1 VTFDFVVE
9 CFFYCDLVLNFFHA
23 YRDSDNLQVVSNI
36 KGIAIHYF
44 QTWFIIDFISVFP
57 FGLLFPTGV
66 TTRLLR
72 LARLPRLF
80 KLLDVNR
87 FNKVLKSF
95 D

>member
-1 VTFDFVVE
+1 MEV
-9 CFFYCDLVLNFFHA
+9 FFYLDLILNFFHA
-23 YRDSDNLQVVSNI
+23 YKDPERQITESSI
-36 KGIAIHYF
+36 KGIAMHYLK
-44 QTWFIIDFISVFP
+44 TWFFIDFISVFP

-66 TTRLLR
+66 ATRLLR